1 MSAHGPMSDAGSL
14 MAAMPTPTETPQPPW
29 LLSFC
34 DFVSCLLACFV
45 LLYSLVAVDQT
56 KLNQI
61 LEGVPG
67 RQVAQDIPP
76 SAAQRGMEAAPE
88 QDSRNAD
95 YLTSVMRAKLEQD
108 PALSGIVVEGQGDR
122 VLLHLPVKEL
132 LSAATPNVPAG
143 ERLVHA
149 LGGALNTLPNRGESS
164 RPAWPM
170 RVRLAQRLGR
180 GGGES
185 ADRCACPPDG
195 GRRSNR
201 HRPDRVRHRACASRT
216 RPPRRPRVL
225 PRVLRRART
234 DPRGR
239 ESKDYSVARGV

>member
-1 MSAHGPMSDAGSL
+1 VSERNPMSNDAASL
-14 MAAMPTPTETPQPPW
+14 MAAMPMPTETPQPPW

-45 LLYSLVAVDQT
+45 LLYSLVALDQS

-76 SAAQRGMEAAPE
+76 SATPRGMEVAPE

-108 PALSGIVVEGQGDR
+108 PALAGIEVEGQGDR
-122 VLLHLPVKEL
+122 VLLHLPVKAL
-132 LSAATPNVPAG
+132 LSGATPNAPAG

-149 LGGALNTLPNRGESS
+149 LGGALNTLPNRVAVEVRPD
-164 RPAWPM
+164 RPAEFAAGLAHA
-170 RVRLAQRLGR
+170 VRLAQRLEGA
-180 GGGES
+180 G
-185 ADRCACPPDG
+185 ANPPI
-195 GRRSNR
+195 
-201 HRPDRVRHRACASRT
+201 VA
-216 RPPRRPRVL
+216 
-225 PRVLRRART
+225 RARLT
-234 DPRGR
+234 AAGEATGIVLIVFDTAPLPAQAPVG
-239 ESKDYSVARGV
+239 AH